1 MGTVGLAVTGGAFF
15 NHLSNPDG
23 SLALANEGRSLD
35 SCFGHSAREGAYH
48 YHANINCTNAGAAT
62 GANDPDKCVLIGYM
76 ADGFPVYGFCKD
88 SSGKQM
94 TSCYSLNSGV
104 TKVSVTT
111 AAGTLSGIGSSSSDY
126 TFDTAAFTAGTCNL
140 DKASG
145 AINPT
150 TNTYSYFMT
159 TEYPWTPIELF
170 GSEGAQSQNSMIIN
184 LIHNVI
190 FVCFMLS

>member
-23 SLALANEGRSLD
+23 SLALPNEGRSLD

-62 GANDPDKCVLIGYM
+62 GANDPDKCLLIGHM
-76 ADGFPVYGFCKD
+76 ADGVPVYGFCKD

-104 TKVSVTT
+104 TTVSVTT
-111 AAGTLSGIGSSSSDY
+111 AAGIVSGIGSSSSDY
-126 TFDTAAFTAGTCNL
+126 TYDTVFSSNYTHT
-140 DKASG
+140 
-145 AINPT
+145 I
-150 TNTYSYFMT
+150 F
-159 TEYPWTPIELF
+159 YPNF
-170 GSEGAQSQNSMIIN
+170 
-184 LIHNVI
+184 LI
-190 FVCFMLS
+190 